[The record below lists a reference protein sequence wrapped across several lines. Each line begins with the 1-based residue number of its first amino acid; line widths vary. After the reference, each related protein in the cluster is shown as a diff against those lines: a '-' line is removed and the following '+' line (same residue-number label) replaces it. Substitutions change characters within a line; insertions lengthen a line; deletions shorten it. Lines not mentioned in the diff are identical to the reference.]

1 MFNMD
6 KDKINEELI
15 SRRNFFKKA
24 TASVLPILAAAT
36 MLSTPALAKAVD
48 VPKEDGTDMESQ
60 QCTYNSCSYSCS
72 RGCSGTCSGSCG
84 MGCSGSCKGGC
95 GGCRGACRSS
105 CSGSCSGGCRGYY

>member
-36 MLSTPALAKAVD
+36 MISTPALAKAVD
-48 VPKEDGTDMESQ
+48 VPKEDGTDM
-60 QCTYNSCSYSCS
+60 
-72 RGCSGTCSGSCG
+72 
-84 MGCSGSCKGGC
+84 
-95 GGCRGACRSS
+95 
-105 CSGSCSGGCRGYY
+105 